1 MKIKQIKLINF
12 RNLENVELN
21 FINNINI
28 IIGGNGAGKTNILEA
43 VYLNSLTKSFRANND
58 IELIKFNKDFLTIK
72 TVIKENSYNEKVLYN
87 IDKIS
92 KKIYLNSNKITKLS
106 EYIGKYPVVIST
118 PEDVLM
124 IKTSPSNRRDVL
136 NISICQFNKEYFK
149 TLNEYNKLLKLR
161 NDYLKRILVN
171 SNSDMKYFEIIT
183 NKLIEKAIYIYI
195 ERNKYINSINSYL
208 GSIFEHICLNKNLIL
223 KYSPN
228 VDITEYDDENI
239 SKILHKKFKRDFNKE
254 ISLGMT
260 ISGPHRDDFN
270 FYLDN
275 KDMKFYSSEGQKK
288 MAVISYKLAEMKLFQ
303 EQEDK
308 KPIILLDDLFSELDI
323 KNKNRLVKYIPEDL
337 QVIITS
343 NDLKGINKSIRDNAK
358 IFKIKDSEVR
368 VINNGR
374 SN

>member
-1 MKIKQIKLINF
+1 MKIKKIKLINF
-12 RNLENVELN
+12 RNLENVELS
-21 FINNINI
+21 FINNVNI

-43 VYLNSLTKSFRANND
+43 IYLNSLTKSFRANND
-58 IELIKFNKDFLTIK
+58 NELIKFNKDFLTIK
-72 TVIKENSYNEKVLYN
+72 TTIKENSYNEKVLYN

-92 KKIYLNSNKITKLS
+92 KKIYLNANKINKLS

-161 NDYLKRILVN
+161 NDYLKRILIN
-171 SNSDMKYFEIIT
+171 SNSDIKYFDILT
-183 NKLIEKAIYIYI
+183 NKLIEKATYIYI
-195 ERNKYINSINSYL
+195 ERNNYINLINKYL
-208 GSIFEHICLNKNLIL
+208 ANIFEHICLNKSLNI

-228 VDITEYDDENI
+228 VDIDEYEKDII
-239 SKILHKKFKRDFNKE
+239 SKILHKKLKKDFNKE

-260 ISGPHRDDFN
+260 ITGPHRDDFN
-270 FYLDN
+270 FFLDN
-275 KDMKFYSSEGQKK
+275 KDMKYYSSEGQKK
-288 MAVISYKLAEMKLFQ
+288 MAVISYKLAEMNLFQ

-323 KNKNRLVKYIPEDL
+323 KNKNRLVRYIPKDL

-343 NDLKGINKSIRDNAK
+343 NDLKGINKSIRDKAK

-368 VINNGR
+368 VINNGT

>member
-72 TVIKENSYNEKVLYN
+72 TIIKENSYNEKVLYN
-87 IDKIS
+87 IDKLS

-239 SKILHKKFKRDFNKE
+239 SKILQKKFKRDFNKE

>member
-72 TVIKENSYNEKVLYN
+72 TIIKENSYNEKVLYN

-161 NDYLKRILVN
+161 NDYLKRILIN
-171 SNSDMKYFEIIT
+171 SISDVKYFDILT
-183 NKLIEKAIYIYI
+183 NKLIEKAVYIYI
-195 ERNKYINSINSYL
+195 ERNNYINLINKYL
-208 GSIFEHICLNKNLIL
+208 PDIFEHICLNPNLII

-228 VDITEYDDENI
+228 IDLNNYNEETLKNI
-239 SKILHKKFKRDFNKE
+239 LYKKYKKDLNKE

-260 ISGPHRDDFN
+260 ITGPHRDDFS
-270 FYLDN
+270 FILGD
-275 KDMKFYSSEGQKK
+275 KDMKLYSSEGQKK
-288 MAVISYKLAEMKLFQ
+288 MAVISFKLAEMMLFQ
-303 EQEDK
+303 KTDDK

-323 KNKNRLVKYIPEDL
+323 NNKNRLVKFIPDDL
-337 QVIITS
+337 QVVITS

-358 IFKIKDSEVR
+358 IFKIKDGEVR
-368 VINNGR
+368 VINNGK
-374 SN
+374 NK

>member
-72 TVIKENSYNEKVLYN
+72 IIIKENSYNEKVLYN

-239 SKILHKKFKRDFNKE
+239 SKILQKKFKRDFNKE

>member
-1 MKIKQIKLINF
+1 MKIKKIKLINF
-12 RNLENVELN
+12 RNLENVELS
-21 FINNINI
+21 FINNVNI

-43 VYLNSLTKSFRANND
+43 IYLNSLTKSFRANND
-58 IELIKFNKDFLTIK
+58 NELIKFNKDFLTIK
-72 TVIKENSYNEKVLYN
+72 TTIKENSYNEKVLYN

-92 KKIYLNSNKITKLS
+92 KKIYLNANKITKLS

-161 NDYLKRILVN
+161 NDYLKRILIN
-171 SNSDMKYFEIIT
+171 SNSDIKYFDILT
-183 NKLIEKAIYIYI
+183 NKLIEKATYIYI
-195 ERNKYINSINSYL
+195 ERNNYINLINKYL
-208 GSIFEHICLNKNLIL
+208 ANIFEHICLNKSLNI

-228 VDITEYDDENI
+228 IDIDEYEKDII
-239 SKILHKKFKRDFNKE
+239 SKILHKKFKKDFNKE

-260 ISGPHRDDFN
+260 ITGPHRDDFN
-270 FYLDN
+270 FFLDN
-275 KDMKFYSSEGQKK
+275 KDMKYYSSEGQKK
-288 MAVISYKLAEMKLFQ
+288 MAVISYKLAEMNLFQ
-303 EQEDK
+303 KKEDK

-323 KNKNRLVKYIPEDL
+323 KNKNRLVRYIPKDL

-343 NDLKGINKSIRDNAK
+343 NDLKGINKSIRDKAK

-368 VINNGR
+368 VINNGT

>member
-1 MKIKQIKLINF
+1 MKIKKIKLINF
-12 RNLENVELN
+12 RNLENVELS
-21 FINNINI
+21 FINNVNI

-43 VYLNSLTKSFRANND
+43 IYLNSLTKSFRANND
-58 IELIKFNKDFLTIK
+58 NELIKFNKDFLTIK
-72 TVIKENSYNEKVLYN
+72 TTIKENSYNEKVLYN

-92 KKIYLNSNKITKLS
+92 KKIYLNANKITKLS

-161 NDYLKRILVN
+161 NDYLKRILIN
-171 SNSDMKYFEIIT
+171 SNSDIKYFDILT
-183 NKLIEKAIYIYI
+183 NKLIEKATYIYI
-195 ERNKYINSINSYL
+195 ERNNYINLINKYL
-208 GSIFEHICLNKNLIL
+208 ANIFEHICLNKSLNI

-228 VDITEYDDENI
+228 VDIDEYEKDII
-239 SKILHKKFKRDFNKE
+239 SKILHKKLKKDFNKE

-260 ISGPHRDDFN
+260 ITGPHRDDFN
-270 FYLDN
+270 FFLDN
-275 KDMKFYSSEGQKK
+275 KDMKYYSSEGQKK
-288 MAVISYKLAEMKLFQ
+288 MAVISYKLAEMNLFQ

-323 KNKNRLVKYIPEDL
+323 KNKNRLVRYIPKDL

-343 NDLKGINKSIRDNAK
+343 NDLKGINKSIRDKAK

-368 VINNGR
+368 VINNGT

>member
-1 MKIKQIKLINF
+1 MKIKKIKLINF
-12 RNLENVELN
+12 RNLENVELS
-21 FINNINI
+21 FINNVNI

-43 VYLNSLTKSFRANND
+43 IYLNSLTKSFRANND
-58 IELIKFNKDFLTIK
+58 NELIKFNKDFLIIK
-72 TVIKENSYNEKVLYN
+72 TTIKENSYNEKVLYN

-92 KKIYLNSNKITKLS
+92 KKIYLNANKITKLS

-161 NDYLKRILVN
+161 NDYLKRILIN
-171 SNSDMKYFEIIT
+171 SNSDIKYFDILT
-183 NKLIEKAIYIYI
+183 NKLIEKATYIYI
-195 ERNKYINSINSYL
+195 ERNNYINLINKYL
-208 GSIFEHICLNKNLIL
+208 ANIFEHICLNKSLNI

-228 VDITEYDDENI
+228 IDIDEYEKDII
-239 SKILHKKFKRDFNKE
+239 SKILHKKLKKDFNKE

-260 ISGPHRDDFN
+260 ITGPHRDDFN
-270 FYLDN
+270 FFLDN
-275 KDMKFYSSEGQKK
+275 KDMKYYSSEGQKK
-288 MAVISYKLAEMKLFQ
+288 MAVISFKLAEMNLFQ
-303 EQEDK
+303 EQENK

-323 KNKNRLVKYIPEDL
+323 KNKNRLVRYIPKDL

-343 NDLKGINKSIRDNAK
+343 NDLKGINKSIRDKAK

-368 VINNGR
+368 VINNGT

>member
-72 TVIKENSYNEKVLYN
+72 TTIKENSYNEKVLYN

-195 ERNKYINSINSYL
+195 ERNNYINSINSYL

-239 SKILHKKFKRDFNKE
+239 SKILQKKFKRDFNKE

>member
-1 MKIKQIKLINF
+1 MKIKKIKLINF
-12 RNLENVELN
+12 RNLDKVELN

-43 VYLNSLTKSFRANND
+43 IYLNSLTKSFRANND
-58 IELIKFNKDFLTIK
+58 AELIKFDQEFLTIM
-72 TVIKENSYNEKVLYN
+72 TTIKDDSYNENVLYN
-87 IDKIS
+87 IDKLS
-92 KKIYLNSNKITKLS
+92 KKIYLNSSKVTKLS

-124 IKTSPSNRRDVL
+124 IKTSPSTRRDVL

-161 NDYLKRILVN
+161 NDYLKRILIN
-171 SNSDMKYFEIIT
+171 SISDIKYFDILT
-183 NKLIEKAIYIYI
+183 NKLIEKAVYIYI
-195 ERNKYINSINSYL
+195 ERNNYINLINKYL
-208 GSIFEHICLNKNLIL
+208 PDIFEHICLNSNLTI

-228 VDITEYDDENI
+228 IDLNNYNEETLKNI
-239 SKILHKKFKRDFNKE
+239 LYKKYKKDFNKE

-260 ISGPHRDDFN
+260 ITGPHRDDFS
-270 FYLDN
+270 FILGD
-275 KDMKFYSSEGQKK
+275 KDMKLYSSEGQKK
-288 MAVISYKLAEMKLFQ
+288 MAVISFKLAEMMLFQ
-303 EQEDK
+303 KTDDK

-323 KNKNRLVKYIPEDL
+323 NNKNRLVKFIPDDL
-337 QVIITS
+337 QVVITS

-358 IFKIKDSEVR
+358 IFKIKDGEVR

-374 SN
+374 NK

>member
-72 TVIKENSYNEKVLYN
+72 TTIKENSYNEKVLYN

-183 NKLIEKAIYIYI
+183 TKLIEKAIYIYI

-228 VDITEYDDENI
+228 VDITEYNDENI
-239 SKILHKKFKRDFNKE
+239 FKILQKKFKRDFNKE

>member
-72 TVIKENSYNEKVLYN
+72 TIIKENSYNEKVLYN

-183 NKLIEKAIYIYI
+183 TKLIEKAIYIYI

-239 SKILHKKFKRDFNKE
+239 SKILQKKFKRDFNKE

-288 MAVISYKLAEMKLFQ
+288 MAVISYKLAEMKLFK

-323 KNKNRLVKYIPEDL
+323 KNKNRLVKYIPEDM

>member
-72 TVIKENSYNEKVLYN
+72 TTIKENSYNEKVLYN

-239 SKILHKKFKRDFNKE
+239 SKILQKKFKRDFNKE

>member
-72 TVIKENSYNEKVLYN
+72 TIIKENSYNEKVLYN

-208 GSIFEHICLNKNLIL
+208 ASIFEHICLNKNLIL

>member
-58 IELIKFNKDFLTIK
+58 IELIKFNKDFLRIK
-72 TVIKENSYNEKVLYN
+72 TIIKENSYNEKVLYN

>member
-72 TVIKENSYNEKVLYN
+72 TIIKENSYNEKVLYN

-208 GSIFEHICLNKNLIL
+208 GSIFEHICLNKNLTL

>member
-1 MKIKQIKLINF
+1 MKIKKIKLINF
-12 RNLENVELN
+12 RNLDKVELN
-21 FINNINI
+21 FINKINI

-43 VYLNSLTKSFRANND
+43 IYLNSLTKSFRANND
-58 IELIKFNKDFLTIK
+58 AELIKFDKEFLTIM
-72 TVIKENSYNEKVLYN
+72 TTIKDDSYNENVLYN
-87 IDKIS
+87 IDKLS
-92 KKIYLNSNKITKLS
+92 KKIYLNSSKVTKLS

-124 IKTSPSNRRDVL
+124 IKTSPSTRRDVL

>member
-72 TVIKENSYNEKVLYN
+72 TTIKENSYNEKVLYN

-118 PEDVLM
+118 TEDVLM

-239 SKILHKKFKRDFNKE
+239 SKILQKKFKRDFNKE

>member
-72 TVIKENSYNEKVLYN
+72 TIIKENSYNEKVLYN

-239 SKILHKKFKRDFNKE
+239 SKILQKKFKRDFNKE

-323 KNKNRLVKYIPEDL
+323 KNKNRLVKYIPEDM

>member
-1 MKIKQIKLINF
+1 MKIKKIKLINF
-12 RNLENVELN
+12 RNLENVELS
-21 FINNINI
+21 FINNVNI

-43 VYLNSLTKSFRANND
+43 IYLNSLTKSFRANND
-58 IELIKFNKDFLTIK
+58 NELIKFNKDFLAIK
-72 TVIKENSYNEKVLYN
+72 TTIKENSYNEKVLYN

-92 KKIYLNSNKITKLS
+92 KKIYLNANKITKLS

-124 IKTSPSNRRDVL
+124 IKTSPSNRRNVL

-161 NDYLKRILVN
+161 NDYLKRILIN
-171 SNSDMKYFEIIT
+171 SNSDIKYFDILT
-183 NKLIEKAIYIYI
+183 NKLIEKATYIYI
-195 ERNKYINSINSYL
+195 ERNNYINLINKYL
-208 GSIFEHICLNKNLIL
+208 ANIFEHICLNKSLNI

-228 VDITEYDDENI
+228 VDIDEYEKDII
-239 SKILHKKFKRDFNKE
+239 SKILHKKLKKDFNKE

-260 ISGPHRDDFN
+260 ITGPHRDDFN
-270 FYLDN
+270 FFLDN
-275 KDMKFYSSEGQKK
+275 KDMKYYSSEGQKK
-288 MAVISYKLAEMKLFQ
+288 MAVISYKLAEMNLFQ

-323 KNKNRLVKYIPEDL
+323 KNKNRLVRYIPKDL

-343 NDLKGINKSIRDNAK
+343 NDLKGINKSIRDKAK

-368 VINNGR
+368 VINNGT

>member
-72 TVIKENSYNEKVLYN
+72 TIIKENSYNEKVLYN

-183 NKLIEKAIYIYI
+183 TKLIEKAIYIYI

-239 SKILHKKFKRDFNKE
+239 SKILQKKFKRDFNKE

-303 EQEDK
+303 EQEYK

-323 KNKNRLVKYIPEDL
+323 KNKNRLVKYIPEDM

>member
-1 MKIKQIKLINF
+1 MKIKKIKLINF
-12 RNLENVELN
+12 RNLDKVELN
-21 FINNINI
+21 FINKINI

-43 VYLNSLTKSFRANND
+43 IYLNSLTKSFRANND
-58 IELIKFNKDFLTIK
+58 AELIKFDKEFLTIM
-72 TVIKENSYNEKVLYN
+72 TTIKDDSYNENVLYN
-87 IDKIS
+87 IDKLS
-92 KKIYLNSNKITKLS
+92 KKIYLNYSKVTKLS

-124 IKTSPSNRRDVL
+124 IKTSPSTRRDVL

-171 SNSDMKYFEIIT
+171 FNSDMKYFEIIT

-239 SKILHKKFKRDFNKE
+239 SKILQKKFKRDFNKE

>member
-28 IIGGNGAGKTNILEA
+28 IIGGNGVGKTNILEA

-72 TVIKENSYNEKVLYN
+72 TTIKENSYNEKVLYN

-239 SKILHKKFKRDFNKE
+239 SKILQKKFKRDFNKE

-288 MAVISYKLAEMKLFQ
+288 MAVISYKLAEIKLFQ

>member
-1 MKIKQIKLINF
+1 MKIKKIKLINF
-12 RNLENVELN
+12 RNLENVELS
-21 FINNINI
+21 FINNVNI
-28 IIGGNGAGKTNILEA
+28 IIGGNGAGKTNVLEA
-43 VYLNSLTKSFRANND
+43 IYLNSLTKSFRANND
-58 IELIKFNKDFLTIK
+58 NELIKFNKDFLTIK
-72 TVIKENSYNEKVLYN
+72 TTIKENSYNEKVLYN

-92 KKIYLNSNKITKLS
+92 KKIYLNANKITKLS

-161 NDYLKRILVN
+161 NDYLKRILIN
-171 SNSDMKYFEIIT
+171 SNSDIKYFDILT
-183 NKLIEKAIYIYI
+183 NKLIEKATYIYI
-195 ERNKYINSINSYL
+195 ERNNYINLINKYL
-208 GSIFEHICLNKNLIL
+208 ANIFEHICLNKSLNI

-228 VDITEYDDENI
+228 IDIDEYEKDII
-239 SKILHKKFKRDFNKE
+239 SKILHKKLKKDFNKE

-260 ISGPHRDDFN
+260 ITGPHRDDFN
-270 FYLDN
+270 FFLDN
-275 KDMKFYSSEGQKK
+275 KDMKYYSSEGQKK
-288 MAVISYKLAEMKLFQ
+288 MAVISYKLAEMNLFQ

-323 KNKNRLVKYIPEDL
+323 KNKNRLVRYIPKDL

-343 NDLKGINKSIRDNAK
+343 NDLKGINKSIRDKAK

-368 VINNGR
+368 VINNGT

>member
-72 TVIKENSYNEKVLYN
+72 TTIKENSYSEKVLYN

-228 VDITEYDDENI
+228 VDIREYDDESI

-368 VINNGR
+368 VINNGK

>member
-1 MKIKQIKLINF
+1 MKIKKLKLINF
-12 RNLENVELN
+12 RNLDNVELN

-28 IIGGNGAGKTNILEA
+28 IIGSNGAGKTNILEA
-43 VYLNSLTKSFRANND
+43 IYLNSLTKSFRANSD

-72 TVIKENSYNEKVLYN
+72 STIKENSYNENVLYN

-92 KKIYLNSNKITKLS
+92 KKIYLNSSKITKLS

-161 NDYLKRILVN
+161 NDYLKRILIN
-171 SNSDMKYFEIIT
+171 SISDIKYFDILTE
-183 NKLIEKAIYIYI
+183 KLIEKAVYIYI
-195 ERNKYINSINSYL
+195 ERDKYISSINNYL
-208 GSIFEHICLNKNLIL
+208 GNIFEHICLNPNLVI

-228 VDITEYDDENI
+228 IDISEYSEENI
-239 SKILHKKFKRDFNKE
+239 RKILNKKYKKDFNKE
-254 ISLGMT
+254 ISQGMT
-260 ISGPHRDDFN
+260 LTGPHRDDFS
-270 FYLDN
+270 FILED

-288 MAVISYKLAEMKLFQ
+288 MAVISFKLAEMMLFQ
-303 EQEDK
+303 ATDDK

-323 KNKNRLVKYIPEDL
+323 NNKNRLVKFIPDDL
-337 QVIITS
+337 QVVITS

-358 IFKIKDSEVR
+358 IFKIKDGEVR
-368 VINNGR
+368 VVNNGR
-374 SN
+374 NK